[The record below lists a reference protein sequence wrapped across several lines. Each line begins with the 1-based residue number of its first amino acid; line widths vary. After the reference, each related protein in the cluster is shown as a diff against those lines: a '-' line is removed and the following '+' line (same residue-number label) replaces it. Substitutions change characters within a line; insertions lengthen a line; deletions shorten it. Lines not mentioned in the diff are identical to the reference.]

1 MIEILRSTHQFL
13 IFRQNLP
20 ECTVGFVPTMGNLH
34 TGHLSLV
41 KESLENNDLTII
53 SIFVNPKQFGPNEDF
68 ERYPRTL
75 GRDVSLVGIFLEKEI
90 SRKKVRKLLF
100 SALKKYLKYTLRT
113 IIQRLVLGVN

>member
-34 TGHLSLV
+34 SGHLSLV
-41 KESLENNDLTII
+41 KESLENNDWTIL

-68 ERYPRTL
+68 EKYKEQSDNHQPYAIKDLLKIKLQDTKIDKGLYSFWRTYL
-75 GRDVSLVGIFLEKEI
+75 GSNPCSGVS
-90 SRKKVRKLLF
+90 S
-100 SALKKYLKYTLRT
+100 S
-113 IIQRLVLGVN
+113 